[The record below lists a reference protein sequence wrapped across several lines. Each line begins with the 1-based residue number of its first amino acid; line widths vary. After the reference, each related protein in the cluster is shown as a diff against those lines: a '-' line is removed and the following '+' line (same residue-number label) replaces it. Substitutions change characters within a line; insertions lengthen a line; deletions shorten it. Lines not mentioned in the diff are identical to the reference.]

1 MSKAVFAA
9 SFALLLACR
18 TGTSQVTTA
27 HLEGVVEDASG
38 GAVQGAKVFVVNTR
52 TQERTETPVTAEG
65 LFVFLSLQP
74 SVYTLSVE
82 APGFRKAVVS
92 GLELN
97 VGATVSE
104 TIRLELG
111 AVTESMTV
119 AANEVRVQTADAQ
132 IAHAITL
139 RDINVLPQLF
149 RLPISLA
156 LFNPG
161 MQIDPADWSASRVNG
176 TRQGSNNVRLD
187 GIDVNDTGT
196 PRLPLI
202 GASTNT
208 DSLEEFRIV
217 TSGGKA
223 EYGRNAGAQIELIT
237 RSGSNTWHGNAFE
250 YMRKYRTQCQRILR
264 QFLGPFRSGLPTE
277 PVRWLP
283 RRANLSQPDLRLC

>member
-1 MSKAVFAA
+1 
-9 SFALLLACR
+9 
-18 TGTSQVTTA
+18 
-27 HLEGVVEDASG
+27 
-38 GAVQGAKVFVVNTR
+38 
-52 TQERTETPVTAEG
+52 
-65 LFVFLSLQP
+65 
-74 SVYTLSVE
+74 
-82 APGFRKAVVS
+82 
-92 GLELN
+92 
-97 VGATVSE
+97 
-104 TIRLELG
+104 
-111 AVTESMTV
+111 MTV

-250 YMRKYRTQCQRILR
+250 YMRKI
-264 QFLGPFRSGLPTE
+264 PHSMPTDSSAIPRAF
-277 PVRWLP
+277 PVRPSDRTSSVAPSAGESLAAGP
-283 RRANLSQPDLRLC
+283 SSLLTIRANALPAN